1 MTASTH
7 LHITTWVITLIL
19 FFVAVGLQKSGNLKA
34 QKIVH
39 MILRLFYLLTFAT
52 GGMLVHL
59 MFSSYPVQ
67 YVLKVIFG
75 ILVIGFMEMVLA
87 RMKKEKKSS
96 IIWILFIV
104 SLVIVLYLGFYLPLG
119 FRI

>member
-7 LHITTWVITLIL
+7 LHITTWVLTLVL
-19 FFVAVGLQKSGNLKA
+19 FFVAVGLHKSGKAKA

-39 MILRLFYLLTFAT
+39 MILRLFYLLSIAT

-67 YVLKVIFG
+67 YVLKVVFG
-75 ILVIGFMEMVLA
+75 FLVIGFMEMVLA
-87 RMKKEKKSS
+87 RMKKEKKTSTF
-96 IIWILFIV
+96 WILLII
-104 SLVIVLYLGFYLPLG
+104 SLVVVLYLGFYLPLG
-119 FRI
+119 F